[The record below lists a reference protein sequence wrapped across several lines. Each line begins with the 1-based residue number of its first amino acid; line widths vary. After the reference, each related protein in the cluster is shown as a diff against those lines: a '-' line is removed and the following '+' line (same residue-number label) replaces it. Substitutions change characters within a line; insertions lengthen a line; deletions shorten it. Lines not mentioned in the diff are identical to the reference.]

1 MAGILN
7 LSYLGNCNVEERFKQ
22 WMDEGGTLKGNKNLG
37 CGINSLTFLGVF
49 SREAGGNLVD
59 VVNSRGTTFEEMIN
73 YVYRNNNNQQVE
85 YSYPITNVRE
95 VQFFINDILKRLPV
109 NSCTVAKIMRY
120 SDNTSS
126 HDAPLCNGTRLTS
139 GHSIVFSN
147 DRGVLKAVDPQQET
161 IRPSMDAAKAF
172 QAWNRNCYKQISLM
186 FSTQRREAYPIQI
199 DNDIIM
205 EDANNIPLEDLP
217 MHDEVMEEEFDES
230 DSMEEEFDEPTSMEV
245 ERGGKRFAGKY
256 KSIKNN
262 KSIKRKNNKS
272 IKRKNNKSIK
282 RKKSRKTKSKK
293 NKKTKRR
300 KYRKNK
306 RVIKK

>member
-1 MAGILN
+1 MAGNLN

-22 WMDEGGTLKGNKNLG
+22 WMREGGTLKGNKNLG

-73 YVYRNNNNQQVE
+73 YVYRNNNNPQFE
-85 YSYPITNVRE
+85 YSYPITTAGE
-95 VQFFINDILKRLPV
+95 VQLFINDILKRLHM
-109 NSCTVAKIMRY
+109 NSCTVAKMMRY
-120 SDNTSS
+120 PDNTSLRN
-126 HDAPLCNGTRLTS
+126 APLCNGTRLTS

-147 DRGVLKAVDPQQET
+147 DRGVLKAIDPQQET

-205 EDANNIPLEDLP
+205 EDANNIPLEELP

-245 ERGGKRFAGKY
+245 ERGGKRLGGKY
-256 KSIKNN
+256 KT
-262 KSIKRKNNKS
+262 IKRKKY
-272 IKRKNNKSIK
+272 IK
-282 RKKSRKTKSKK
+282 RKKSRKTNSKK

-300 KYRKNK
+300 KYKRNK
-306 RVIKK
+306 HVVKK